1 MKNVKIAYIGGGS
14 QQWALHLMADLALSK
29 TLSGSLVLY
38 DINNEAAEKNKEVS
52 KHIFSRPEATGKFEV
67 EVEPDLDRAL
77 AGADFVVI
85 SIEPGPTENRFIDL
99 KIPEKYGIYQSV
111 GDTTGPGGIARA
123 IRSIPVMADFANHI
137 MDVCPDAWVINY
149 TNPMAWCTAALVAAQ
164 PNIKAVGCCHEV
176 FHTQEML
183 CKWVSEHYDVPL
195 PARHDI
201 KLDIAG
207 VNHFT
212 FATGAQWNGKDI
224 FEEFKSAMKPLDVDT
239 LKANAANRTKEELWF
254 DSDFEIAK
262 DLFKRFGVL
271 GAAGDRHLAEF
282 IPWYIKSGEELNSWG
297 VVLTPYE
304 WRVKRQASQ
313 DEARQEFLDA
323 DLKPS
328 GEEGVLMIEALSGAA
343 DKPCRT
349 QVNMP
354 NTGQNNFA
362 PLGSIVESYGLV
374 SENKIET
381 VSCGIL
387 PAAVQSLVSRNLTVQ
402 GLVLEGVMEND
413 KDKIFSGFM
422 IDPLVA
428 NSPRD
433 CEALFE
439 ELWTALEKLKD

>member
-29 TLSGSLVLY
+29 SLSGSLVLY
-38 DINNEAAEKNKEVS
+38 DINNEAAEKNRELS
-52 KHIFSRPEATGKFEV
+52 KDIFSRPEATAKFV
-67 EVEPDLDRAL
+67 VDVEPDLDRAL

-99 KIPEKYGIYQSV
+99 KIPEKYGIHQSV

-137 MDVCPDAWVINY
+137 MAVCPDAWVINY

-183 CKWVSEHYDVPL
+183 GRWVSETYNVPL

-201 KLDIAG
+201 KLDISG

-212 FATGAQWNGKDI
+212 FATGIHWNGKDI
-224 FEEFKSAMKPLDVDT
+224 FEEFKASMKEMDP
-239 LKANAANRTKEELWF
+239 EELTQNALKREEEEAWF
-254 DSDFEIAK
+254 DSDFQIAQ
-262 DLFKRFGVL
+262 DLLKHFGVL

-282 IPWYIKSGEELNSWG
+282 VPWYLKSKEEINRWG
-297 VVLTPYE
+297 VLLTPYE
-304 WRVKRQASQ
+304 WRIKRQASQ
-313 DEARQEFLDA
+313 DEARQKFIES
-323 DLKPS
+323 DLHPS
-328 GEEGVLMIEALSGAA
+328 GEEGVLMIEALSGATTA
-343 DKPCRT
+343 PCRT

-362 PLGSIVESYGLV
+362 PMGSIVESYGLI

-381 VSCGIL
+381 ISCGIL
-387 PAAVQSLVSRNLTVQ
+387 PAPVQSLVSRNLTVQ
-402 GLVLEGVMEND
+402 GLVLEGVMNND
-413 KDKIFSGFM
+413 KAKIFEGFM

-428 NSPRD
+428 NAPRD
-433 CEALFE
+433 CEAMFE
-439 ELWTALEKLKD
+439 EIWTALEKLDA